1 VTDRPKTCR
10 LAGQGLGGDRRALG
24 AGAPR
29 GDRGEVL
36 GSVGRYEGSDAT
48 GVTITHGGRL
58 LPSPAAPSRRGV
70 LGPYELADPTPTK
83 GEARWQ
89 NVPIRRSRVP
99 AHAQGAQSGGKPQ
112 RRGAPGERR
121 RRGDPPAPRG
131 SSLASPCGL
140 IGAHNT
146 DARRRGGSNLASL
159 GTRRSYSAAH
169 VYPGTLHVVLGSMLV
184 RDCEGAEAVLERV
197 LSKILRAYFVEF
209 SF

>member
-1 VTDRPKTCR
+1 MSPSGSRTWRRQAGARRWSPTRKKGRGSWKRGAVRGKRCDGRYDHPRGPPSPIPRGPVASGGSGPVRVGRSNADERRSEVAERPDPSESGAR
-10 LAGQGLGGDRRALG
+10 SRARRAIW
-24 AGAPR
+24 R
-29 GDRGEVL
+29 E
-36 GSVGRYEGSDAT
+36 T
-48 GVTITHGGRL
+48 
-58 LPSPAAPSRRGV
+58 
-70 LGPYELADPTPTK
+70 
-83 GEARWQ
+83 
-89 NVPIRRSRVP
+89 
-99 AHAQGAQSGGKPQ
+99 Q

-159 GTRRSYSAAH
+159 GIRRSYSAAH